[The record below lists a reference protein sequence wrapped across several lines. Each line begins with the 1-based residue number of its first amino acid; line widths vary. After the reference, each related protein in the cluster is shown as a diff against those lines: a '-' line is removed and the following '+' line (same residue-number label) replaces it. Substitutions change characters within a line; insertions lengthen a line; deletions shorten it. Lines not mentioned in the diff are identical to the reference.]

1 MYFHKAVA
9 MLAAFDISI
18 AINLCDMFYD
28 FHDDIH
34 MQK

>member
-1 MYFHKAVA
+1 

-18 AINLCDMFYD
+18 VINLCDIFFYD

-34 MQK
+34 VQK